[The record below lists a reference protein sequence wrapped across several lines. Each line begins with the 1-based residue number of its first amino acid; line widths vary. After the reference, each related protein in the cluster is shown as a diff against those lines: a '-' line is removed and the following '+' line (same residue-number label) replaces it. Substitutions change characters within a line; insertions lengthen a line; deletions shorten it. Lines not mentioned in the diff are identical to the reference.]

1 MEGGPGERE
10 DGRVSVWSARVDGVV
25 TLPDGRRV
33 RGRGLS
39 AGPPRDDELP
49 EYGLYLTA
57 TRPPDLGWESHW
69 VCWPDFRLPRSS
81 SDAIAALEAAYERAA
96 SAKVE
101 IACDGGTG
109 RTGTA
114 IALLARCA
122 GVPGDEAVGWVRVHY
137 RPRAVE
143 TPWQRRFAARA
154 ALSR

>member
-1 MEGGPGERE
+1 M
-10 DGRVSVWSARVDGVV
+10 SVWSTHVEGVV
-25 TLPDGRRV
+25 ILPDGRRV

-39 AGPPRDDELP
+39 AGPPHGDELP
-49 EYGLYLTA
+49 EYGVYLTA
-57 TRPPDLGWESHW
+57 TPPPETGWESHW

-81 SDAIAALEAAYERAA
+81 ADAIAALEAAYGRAA
-96 SAKVE
+96 STRVE

-114 IALLARCA
+114 IALLARFA
-122 GVPGDEAVGWVRVHY
+122 GVPGDEAVGWTRAHY

>member
-1 MEGGPGERE
+1 M
-10 DGRVSVWSARVDGVV
+10 SVWSARIDGVV

-33 RGRGLS
+33 RGRALS
-39 AGPPRDDELP
+39 AGPPRGDELP
-49 EYGLYLTA
+49 EFGLYLTA
-57 TRPPDLGWESHW
+57 APPPGTAWESQW

-81 SDAIAALEAAYERAA
+81 VDAIAALEVAYERAA
-96 SAKVE
+96 SSKVE

-114 IALLARCA
+114 IAVLARLA
-122 GVPGDEAVGWVRVHY
+122 GVPGDEAVAWVRAHY

-154 ALSR
+154 SLSR